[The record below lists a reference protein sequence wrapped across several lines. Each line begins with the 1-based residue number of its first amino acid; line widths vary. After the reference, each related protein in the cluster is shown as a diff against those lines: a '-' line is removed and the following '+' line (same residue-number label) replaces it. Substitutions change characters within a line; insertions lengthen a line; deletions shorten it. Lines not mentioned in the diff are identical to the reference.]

1 MKRSRGNHLSE
12 SEMSVLADML
22 VAREPTAA
30 IAVALNVSER
40 SVQRHRDALYTGKGA
55 PAPMPGCLIEEC
67 RKSHAR
73 LRKGYQEAIKAG
85 NLQHAGA
92 IKRRMDEWKKRA
104 WTAAN
109 YERRAREAA

>member
-1 MKRSRGNHLSE
+1 MTRSRGNHLSQAHL
-12 SEMSVLADML
+12 SLMADML
-22 VAREPTAA
+22 EAREPTAM
-30 IAVALNVSER
+30 IAAALDVSER
-40 SVQRHRDALYTGKGA
+40 SVQRHRDAFYAGKEAA
-55 PAPMPGCLIEEC
+55 PAAPGNLIEEC

-73 LRKGYQEAIKAG
+73 LRKGYQAAISAG

-104 WTAAN
+104 WIASN